1 MQLYQ
6 LVDTR
11 LAGRQA
17 PDIFR
22 IQYQQVGRYAGAGA
36 LIDLSSYLDPGY
48 AGQFGPAFWQA
59 VTLGGKPFALPHHT
73 DTFALYYN
81 VDFLH
86 NIGVEMPRT
95 LDQAAD
101 ADLLVSNHWRAEYP
115 PIPLLRF
122 VQSVECW
129 SGRIASARL
138 KQTFASVPRGGRAG
152 FRAGRR
158 MARCSAAPSG
168 SSGSAASGRRSR
180 AAPLPSAAMS
190 SLPKK
195 SAFICRSAP

>member
-1 MQLYQ
+1 MLICRQ
-6 LVDTR
+6 D
-11 LAGRQA
+11 LALTSYGADRQMK
-17 PDIFR
+17 
-22 IQYQQVGRYAGAGA
+22 A
-36 LIDLSSYLDPGY
+36 L
-48 AGQFGPAFWQA
+48 F
-59 VTLGGKPFALPHHT
+59 LG
-73 DTFALYYN
+73 N
-81 VDFLH
+81 V
-86 NIGVEMPRT
+86 
-95 LDQAAD
+95 AAD
-101 ADLLVSNHWRAEYP
+101 TANGISAELPPSLEVKIVADPHQLARTPEAATDAEILVSNHWRAEYP